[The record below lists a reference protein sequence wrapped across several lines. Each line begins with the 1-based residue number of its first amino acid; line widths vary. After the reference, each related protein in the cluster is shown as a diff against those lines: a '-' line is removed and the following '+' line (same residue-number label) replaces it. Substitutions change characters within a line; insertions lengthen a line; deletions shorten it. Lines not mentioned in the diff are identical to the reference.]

1 MLITDRFHDW
11 IIQWIYNMLNISSID
26 EANWFR
32 IVYLYFMPTIS
43 ALHRSQQ
50 ISARKRKN
58 FATMTDSVCQAHHLH
73 RDLYCFSKNIIKKKR
88 GKHCFEN
95 TKWFRFS
102 NAYFLWTTL
111 SRVSNSVR
119 DGSLRESNYFQNNIA
134 NSV

>member
-1 MLITDRFHDW
+1 MWSNNSMHFRDINYLIPRW
-11 IIQWIYNMLNISSID
+11 RKMVSYCCS
-26 EANWFR
+26 
-32 IVYLYFMPTIS
+32 YFMPTIS

-73 RDLYCFSKNIIKKKR
+73 RDFYCFFKNIIKKKR

-102 NAYFLWTTL
+102 NAYFLWTTF

-119 DGSLRESNYFQNNIA
+119 DGSLRQLNFFQNNIS